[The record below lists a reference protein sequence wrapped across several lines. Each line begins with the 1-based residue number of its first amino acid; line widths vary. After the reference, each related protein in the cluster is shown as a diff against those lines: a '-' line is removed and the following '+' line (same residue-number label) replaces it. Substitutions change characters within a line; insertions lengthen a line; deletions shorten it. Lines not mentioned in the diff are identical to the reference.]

1 MIDRRS
7 FLIGSGAI
15 LTSAYVDKASW
26 FMRNQNAVPPISAVK
41 EASKKLFFV
50 DLSIGKYELRLG
62 SPSDNFPKLTYR
74 EALKTYFCIDIP
86 QNGETQLSE
95 FRNIYDWYGIRPT
108 RLDTIADP
116 MFYVDL
122 WGQLDSPNAQAYNY
136 LFDLDLT
143 GEEKGPGP
151 LRGDLDFRIGEVSC
165 GDYLGVLSEDPI
177 TASPLQPRLIEL
189 GHNTSVEI
197 VGGA

>member
-1 MIDRRS
+1 M
-7 FLIGSGAI
+7 
-15 LTSAYVDKASW
+15 
-26 FMRNQNAVPPISAVK
+26 PPISAVK

-50 DLSIGKYELRLG
+50 DLGICKYELRLC
-62 SPSDNFPKLTYR
+62 SRSDNFPKLTYR

-86 QNGETQLSE
+86 ENGETQLSK
-95 FRNIYDWYGIRPT
+95 FRKIYDWYSIRPT
-108 RLDTIADP
+108 QLDAIAGP
-116 MFYVDL
+116 MFYLDL

-143 GEEKGPGP
+143 GEGKEPCL
-151 LRGDLDFRIGEVSC
+151 LRGDLDFRMGEVSC

-177 TASPLQPRLIEL
+177 TASLLQARLIEL

-197 VGGA
+197 VDDA

>member
-1 MIDRRS
+1 MISQHDWTDNWIAQRS
-7 FLIGSGAI
+7 
-15 LTSAYVDKASW
+15 
-26 FMRNQNAVPPISAVK
+26 
-41 EASKKLFFV
+41 
-50 DLSIGKYELRLG
+50 GKYELRLRIT
-62 SPSDNFPKLTYR
+62 SDNFPKLTYR
-74 EALKTYFCIDIP
+74 EALKTYFYIDIP
-86 QNGETQLSE
+86 ENGETQLSE

-108 RLDTIADP
+108 QLDTIADP

-143 GEEKGPGP
+143 GEGKEPGP
-151 LRGDLDFRIGEVSC
+151 LRGDLDFRMGEVSC
-165 GDYLGVLSEDPI
+165 GDYLGFLSEDPL
-177 TASPLQPRLIEL
+177 TASLLQARLIEL